1 MTASRTPA
9 RGGSSARRRTTVPRD
24 YDRASAERYWG
35 DERRRL
41 KDEFRIVLSAG
52 EPAYV
57 NAAYHLWETMSF
69 VRALKPKRG
78 LRVLDLACGLGRVS
92 APLALTGATVIG
104 VDNAFAMVKQ
114 AAAKTKRAAKSE
126 GVKARAGYTQGYS
139 GMLPFAG
146 GTFDAVLCLGLLEHL
161 PAWLQ
166 ERTLAECLR
175 VLKKDGALYLV
186 LNNNRSLLLRAGR
199 DNTYR
204 QARQLDNGYYCG
216 LVDRGS
222 LVARLAKGGAKV
234 EELGSNAH
242 YAVLRHALH
251 GRPMKPAEAREAER
265 AFIAATDR
273 DLTAPQ
279 QREFGASCA
288 DHFIYRI
295 VKRKAGVTRRRD

>member
-1 MTASRTPA
+1 MTASRNPA
-9 RGGSSARRRTTVPRD
+9 RGRSSGRKRTTVPRD

-57 NAAYHLWETMSF
+57 NAAYHTWETMSF
-69 VRALKPKRG
+69 VRALEPRRG

-92 APLALTGATVIG
+92 APLALTGATVVGI
-104 VDNAFAMVKQ
+104 DNAFAMVKQ
-114 AAAKTKRAAKSE
+114 AAAKTARAAKSE
-126 GVKARAGYTQGYS
+126 GAKARAGYAQGYS
-139 GMLPFAG
+139 GQLPFAD

-175 VLKKDGALYLV
+175 VLRKSGALYLV

-199 DNTYR
+199 DNRYR

-216 LVDRGS
+216 LVDRVS
-222 LVARLAKGGAKV
+222 LVTRLAKDGAKV

-251 GRPMKPAEAREAER
+251 GRPMKPAEAREADR
-265 AFIAATDR
+265 AFVAATDR
-273 DLTAPQ
+273 DLTDPHQ
-279 QREFGASCA
+279 GEFGASCA
-288 DHFIYRI
+288 DHYMYRI
-295 VKRKAGVTRRRD
+295 VKKKAAGAKGRR

>member
-1 MTASRTPA
+1 MSPKRDSARVRTSPA
-9 RGGSSARRRTTVPRD
+9 RVRAALPRG

-52 EPAYV
+52 EPPFV
-57 NAAYHLWETMSF
+57 NAAYHVWETMSF
-69 VRALKPKRG
+69 VRALGPRRG
-78 LRVLDLACGLGRVS
+78 MRVLDLACGLGRVS
-92 APLALTGATVIG
+92 APLSLTGATVIG

-114 AAAKTKRAAKSE
+114 AAAKTVKAAKSE
-126 GVKARAGYTQGYS
+126 RKKVKAGYAQAFS
-139 GMLPFAG
+139 GTLPFADQS
-146 GTFDAVLCLGLLEHL
+146 FDAVLCLGLLEHL

-166 ERTLAECLR
+166 ERTLAESMR
-175 VLKKDGALYLV
+175 VLKKGGALYLV
-186 LNNNRSLLLRAGR
+186 LNNNHSLLLRAGR

-216 LVDRGS
+216 LVDRVT
-222 LVARLAKGGAKV
+222 LVSRLAKKGARA

-265 AFIAATDR
+265 AFVAATDR
-273 DLTAPQ
+273 DLADPRQ
-279 QREFGASCA
+279 GEFGATCA
-288 DHFIYRI
+288 DHFMYRI
-295 VKRKAGVTRRRD
+295 VRRKA